1 MEKRMYK
8 IDFATNTVKITK
20 AFEKQAQ
27 VFGSEAY
34 TMLMGFRAAGF
45 SIVNPAPPK
54 HKSRPSYNEMRHYL
68 TRCEDS
74 EALVAEYD
82 QIVDLYENAKG
93 GYSKV
98 YAWFHKE
105 CPCYDKT
112 PEWNKEGKVI
122 RIPAGHDANKLRK
135 AS

>member
-27 VFGSEAY
+27 AFGSEAY
-34 TMLMGFRAAGF
+34 NTLMGFRTAGF
-45 SIVNPAPPK
+45 SIVKPAPVK
-54 HKSRPSYNEMRHYL
+54 HKARPSCKEMRHYL
-68 TRCEDS
+68 NRCEDS
-74 EALVAEYD
+74 EVLVAEYD
-82 QIVDLYENAKG
+82 QIVDLYKSAKG

-98 YAWFHKE
+98 YAWFHKK
-105 CPCYDKT
+105 CPNYDET
-112 PEWNKEGKVI
+112 PEWNREGKVI
-122 RIPAGHDANKLRK
+122 RIPAGHAANELRK